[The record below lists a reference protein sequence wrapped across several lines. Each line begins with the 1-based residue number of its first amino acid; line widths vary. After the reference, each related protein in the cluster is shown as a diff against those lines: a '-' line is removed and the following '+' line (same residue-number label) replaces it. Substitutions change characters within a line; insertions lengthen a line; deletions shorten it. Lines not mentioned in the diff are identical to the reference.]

1 MSRALSICGVILAAG
16 ESRRMGSDKA
26 LLPWPP
32 ASPGQVPGSTLLS
45 AAIQSFAPVSDV
57 VIVVAGKN
65 REALAP
71 VVYASG
77 ATLVT
82 NPEPERGQFSSLQ
95 TGLHEVLN
103 RGRDAAIVT
112 LVDRPPVN
120 RATIQKLHAAFESA
134 IVRWKWAV
142 IPEYTGKHGHPVL
155 LAREMI
161 EAFLKAPPKG
171 SARDVLHENHEHIAY
186 VEVDDPLV
194 TINVNT
200 PDEYTA
206 LQRAVALLRE

>member
-120 RATIQKLHAAFESA
+120 GATIQKLRAAFESA

-142 IPEYTGKHGHPVL
+142 IPEYTSKHGHPVL

>member
-16 ESRRMGSDKA
+16 ESRRMGTDKA

-32 ASPGQVPGSTLLS
+32 TSPNQVPAGTLLS
-45 AAIQSFAPVSDV
+45 SAIESFTPISDV

-65 REALAP
+65 HASLAP
-71 VVYASG
+71 VIYARG
-77 ATLVT
+77 AVLAINH
-82 NPEPERGQFSSLQ
+82 NPDRGQFSSLQ
-95 TGLHEVLN
+95 TGLQEVLN

-112 LVDRPPVN
+112 LVDRPPVSA
-120 RATIQKLHAAFESA
+120 RTIETLHGAFGSA
-134 IVRWKWAV
+134 IARWKWAAV
-142 IPEYTGKHGHPVL
+142 PEYNGKHGHPIL

-161 EAFLKAPPKG
+161 EAFLKAPATG
-171 SARDVLHENHEHIAY
+171 SARDVQHQHRDQIVY

-194 TINVNT
+194 TVNVNT
-200 PDEYTA
+200 PEEYAA